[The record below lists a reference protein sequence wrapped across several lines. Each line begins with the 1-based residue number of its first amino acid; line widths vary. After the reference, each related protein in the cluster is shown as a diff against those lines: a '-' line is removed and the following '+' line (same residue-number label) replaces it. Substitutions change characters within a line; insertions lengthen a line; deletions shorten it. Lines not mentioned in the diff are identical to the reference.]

1 MDNKPIIYSG
11 LEGVTQW
18 QIAARYLHQVPNK
31 EYDIFL
37 ENMAICHRCDR
48 KFIKIFSFHKKESEI
63 QLYICHACICELRA
77 SGLVNYLYQQEK
89 NIT

>member
-37 ENMAICHRCDR
+37 
-48 KFIKIFSFHKKESEI
+48 
-63 QLYICHACICELRA
+63 
-77 SGLVNYLYQQEK
+77 
-89 NIT
+89 